1 MQAFQTIL
9 SEPNLILGRG
19 SKATIQFCDSNKH
32 FQQTMEDPVATLTG
46 SAQQQRQQEQALAV
60 DQQQQQPLFHQ
71 TPNDDLLGRHNH
83 LSSPGVVATQTFQ
96 KSRTAADAAL
106 DKLDP
111 SAAAVVTAATSASSI
126 TSSVVEP
133 RPAMSVSSSPL
144 AQLTSIA
151 TLQAAGVLRT
161 GTTRLTGAPLRDTS
175 NSVQA
180 VDQPSVASSSSS
192 PPSPLPGIH
201 HDYDSCPAI
210 VKLPAG
216 DWEQWLEKEK
226 IHCRWNMIRLR
237 KRDKQ
242 SKLAKALH
250 EQNQTSSESVL
261 VMAWLTMR
269 FVLFVHVAFSRG
281 PTACEWT
288 REFQCE
294 HAGQYR
300 DRKDPNIDPSK
311 KRKRS
316 GSIKCNCPASIK
328 MRKQFLEDEVVI
340 EYFWKH
346 EGHTPGV
353 MEDIKAQRLPQDL
366 KVWIKNRAIDGYEW
380 KSVKAMMLSGT
391 STLDQVSRL
400 FRVPLNS

>member
-1 MQAFQTIL
+1 
-9 SEPNLILGRG
+9 
-19 SKATIQFCDSNKH
+19 
-32 FQQTMEDPVATLTG
+32 MEDPVATLTG
-46 SAQQQRQQEQALAV
+46 SVQQQRHQEQALAV

-71 TPNDDLLGRHNH
+71 TPNDDLLGRHHH
-83 LSSPGVVATQTFQ
+83 LSSPGVVAAQTFQ

-111 SAAAVVTAATSASSI
+111 STATVVTAATSASSI

-151 TLQAAGVLRT
+151 TLQAEVLRT

-175 NSVQA
+175 NSVQD
-180 VDQPSVASSSSS
+180 VDQPSAASSSSS
-192 PPSPLPGIH
+192 PPSPHPGIH
-201 HDYDSCPAI
+201 PDYDSCPAI

-242 SKLAKALH
+242 
-250 EQNQTSSESVL
+250 T
-261 VMAWLTMR
+261 
-269 FVLFVHVAFSRG
+269 FSRG

-366 KVWIKNRAIDGYEW
+366 KTWIKDRAIEGYEW
-380 KSVKAMMLSGT
+380 KSVKTMMLSGT
-391 STLDQVSRL
+391 PTLDQVSRL
-400 FRVPLNS
+400 FRFPSNS